1 MDSILPAG
9 EFSMTIRELAKD
21 LYRLQ
26 QEIGIL
32 EKRLEAAPQ
41 KEKSVMEQQLRQ
53 ARAERDRL
61 RRILDG
67 QLDR

>member
-1 MDSILPAG
+1 
-9 EFSMTIRELAKD
+9 MTIRELAKD

-26 QEIGIL
+26 QEVTIL
-32 EKRLEAAPQ
+32 EKELETAPI
-41 KEKSVMEQQLRQ
+41 EKHSTIEQHLRQ
-53 ARAERDRL
+53 AKAERDRM

>member
-1 MDSILPAG
+1 MSIKG
-9 EFSMTIRELAKD
+9 IAKD

-26 QEIGIL
+26 QAVDAL
-32 EKRLEAAPQ
+32 EKKLASAPLDKRADIERQLQ
-41 KEKSVMEQQLRQ
+41 K
-53 ARAERDRL
+53 ARAEHLRL

>member
-1 MDSILPAG
+1 
-9 EFSMTIRELAKD
+9 MTIREIAKD

-26 QEIGIL
+26 QAVKNL
-32 EKRLEAAPQ
+32 EKELEAAPREKYAAIEQ
-41 KEKSVMEQQLRQ
+41 KLRQ
-53 ARAERDRL
+53 AKAARNRM

>member
-1 MDSILPAG
+1 ML
-9 EFSMTIRELAKD
+9 REIAKD

-26 QEIGIL
+26 QEVEAL
-32 EKRLEAAPQ
+32 EKQLGTAPR
-41 KEKSVMEQQLRQ
+41 EELAEIESQLKK
-53 ARAERDRL
+53 AKAERLRL